1 MSDFKV
7 IDSQEDFDL
16 RIKDRLQRKEEQVR
30 NEYEEIIENL
40 KAENESLKSENTSLL
55 ENIDKAKEKDNEIES
70 LKGQILGYE
79 KSELRRKVAL
89 DNNIPYKLAERIK
102 GETEDEMIQDAKSL
116 SSYFEEKEIVPPLRN
131 PETNTGVDGALKDL
145 LDGLDMEGE

>member
-40 KAENESLKSENTSLL
+40 KAENASLKSENSELMSNV
-55 ENIDKAKEKDNEIES
+55 EKAKEKDTEIES
-70 LKGQILGYE
+70 LRGQIQGYE

-102 GETEDEMIQDAKSL
+102 GDTEEDMIEDAKNL
-116 SSYFEEKEIVPPLRN
+116 STYFGEREIVPPLRN
-131 PETNTGVDGALKDL
+131 PEGDSGENSALKDL
-145 LDGLDMEGE
+145 LDGLDFND

>member
-7 IDSQEDFDL
+7 IDSQEEFDL

-30 NEYEEIIENL
+30 NELDEVINNL
-40 KAENESLKSENTSLL
+40 KAENENLKSENSELMT
-55 ENIDKAKEKDNEIES
+55 NIEKAKEKDTEIEN
-70 LKGQILGYE
+70 LRGQIQGYE

-102 GETEDEMIQDAKSL
+102 GDTEEDMIKDAKNL
-116 SSYFEEKEIVPPLRN
+116 STYFGEREIVPPLRN
-131 PETNTGVDGALKDL
+131 PEGDSGESSALKDL
-145 LDGLDMEGE
+145 LDGLDFED

>member
-40 KAENESLKSENTSLL
+40 KAENASLKSENSELMSNV
-55 ENIDKAKEKDNEIES
+55 EKAKEKDTEIES
-70 LKGQILGYE
+70 LRGQIQGYE

-102 GETEDEMIQDAKSL
+102 GDTEEDMIEDAKNL
-116 SSYFEEKEIVPPLRN
+116 STYFGEREMVPPLRN
-131 PETNTGVDGALKDL
+131 PEGDSGENSALKDL
-145 LDGLDMEGE
+145 LDGLDFND

>member
-7 IDSQEDFDL
+7 IDSQEEFDL

-40 KAENESLKSENTSLL
+40 KAENASLKSENSELMSNV
-55 ENIDKAKEKDNEIES
+55 EKAKEKDTEIES
-70 LKGQILGYE
+70 LRGQIQGYE

-102 GETEDEMIQDAKSL
+102 GDTEEDMIEDAKNL
-116 SSYFEEKEIVPPLRN
+116 STYFGEREIVPPLRN
-131 PETNTGVDGALKDL
+131 PEGDSGENSALKDL
-145 LDGLDMEGE
+145 LDGLDFND

>member
-40 KAENESLKSENTSLL
+40 KAENASLKSENSELMSNV
-55 ENIDKAKEKDNEIES
+55 EKAKEKDTEIES
-70 LKGQILGYE
+70 LRGQIQGYE

-102 GETEDEMIQDAKSL
+102 GDTEEDMIEDAKNL
-116 SSYFEEKEIVPPLRN
+116 STYFGEREIVPPLRN
-131 PETNTGVDGALKDL
+131 PEGDSGENSALKDL
-145 LDGLDMEGE
+145 LDGLDYND

>member
-40 KAENESLKSENTSLL
+40 KAENESLKSENSGLL
-55 ENIDKAKEKDNEIES
+55 ENIDKVKEKDNEIES

-102 GETEDEMIQDAKSL
+102 GETEEEMIQDAKSL
-116 SSYFEEKEIVPPLRN
+116 ASYFEEKEMAPPLRN

-145 LDGLDMEGE
+145 LDGLNVEGE

>member
-1 MSDFKV
+1 MGDFKV

-40 KAENESLKSENTSLL
+40 KAENASLKSENSELMSNV
-55 ENIDKAKEKDNEIES
+55 EKAKEKDTEIES
-70 LKGQILGYE
+70 LRGQIQGYE

-102 GETEDEMIQDAKSL
+102 GDTEEDMIEDAKNL
-116 SSYFEEKEIVPPLRN
+116 STYFGEREMVPPLRN
-131 PETNTGVDGALKDL
+131 PEGDSGENSALKDL
-145 LDGLDMEGE
+145 LDGLDFND

>member
-40 KAENESLKSENTSLL
+40 KAENASLKSENSELMS
-55 ENIDKAKEKDNEIES
+55 NIEKAKEKDTEIEN
-70 LKGQILGYE
+70 LRGQIQGYE

-102 GETEDEMIQDAKSL
+102 GDTEEDMIKDAKNL
-116 SSYFEEKEIVPPLRN
+116 STYFGEREIVPPLRN
-131 PETNTGVDGALKDL
+131 PEGDSGENSALKDL
-145 LDGLDMEGE
+145 LDGLDFND

>member
-40 KAENESLKSENTSLL
+40 KAENASLKSENSELMSNV
-55 ENIDKAKEKDNEIES
+55 EKAKEKDTEIEN
-70 LKGQILGYE
+70 LRGQIQGYE

-102 GETEDEMIQDAKSL
+102 GDTEEDMIEDAKNL
-116 SSYFEEKEIVPPLRN
+116 STYFGEREIVPPLRN
-131 PETNTGVDGALKDL
+131 PEGDSGENSALKDL
-145 LDGLDMEGE
+145 LDGLDFND

>member
-40 KAENESLKSENTSLL
+40 KAENASLKSENSELMSNV
-55 ENIDKAKEKDNEIES
+55 EKVKEKDTEIES
-70 LKGQILGYE
+70 LRGQIQGYE

-102 GETEDEMIQDAKSL
+102 GDTEEDMIEDAKNL
-116 SSYFEEKEIVPPLRN
+116 STYFGEREIVPPLRN
-131 PETNTGVDGALKDL
+131 PEGDSGENSALKDL
-145 LDGLDMEGE
+145 LDGLDFND

>member
-40 KAENESLKSENTSLL
+40 KAENASLKSENSELMT
-55 ENIDKAKEKDNEIES
+55 NIEKSKEKDTEIEN
-70 LKGQILGYE
+70 LRGQIQGYE

-102 GETEDEMIQDAKSL
+102 GDTEEDMIEDAKNL
-116 SSYFEEKEIVPPLRN
+116 STYFGEREMVPPLRN
-131 PETNTGVDGALKDL
+131 PEGDSGENSALKDL
-145 LDGLDMEGE
+145 LDGLDFND